1 MQKQAPSLGRIVVAI
16 GFALSCFGLILFLW
30 VAFGGPVPLKPE
42 SYRITAY
49 FPEAT
54 QLAQQSDVRI
64 GGVSVGKVESIQLA
78 PPDERVNGKDT
89 TEAVIEIDP
98 QYAPISEDARAI
110 LRQKTLLGETYIEL
124 TSGTE
129 PDGTPKPVS
138 FGSAAT
144 AANAS
149 TTDASSVKT
158 IPEGGTL
165 AISRTQEATQIDE
178 IFNAL
183 DKETRV
189 AFQRWIQN
197 AAVGIRGRGLDL
209 NDAFGNLGPFA
220 TDASRILRVLHSQ
233 QSAVQ
238 GLVRDTGTVFDA
250 LSAQDGELSRA
261 ITGSDTT
268 FKALASEHEALRQAF
283 QIFPTFE
290 RESRLTL
297 ARLDRFRA
305 NAHPLVRK
313 LLPVANDVS
322 PTLRSVRQLSP
333 HLRSL
338 FIDLKPLIRVSVKGL
353 PATAKFLGGLRP
365 VLGALDPFL
374 ANVEPVVNFF
384 RAYRTDVT
392 NFLSNPGVGFGQV
405 PPVPNQPAPGMALRI
420 LSYFSPETLSIYQNR
435 LPTNRGNAYGP
446 PNSILVEGSAKKG
459 IFPNFDCK
467 NLNFTPVAGPS
478 GPVSEH
484 PLVAGQR
491 KPGIN
496 NGNPPGVGF
505 APCFIQKKLANFG
518 NGRYPRL
525 YAQP

>member
-1 MQKQAPSLGRIVVAI
+1 MSL
-16 GFALSCFGLILFLW
+16 
-30 VAFGGPVPLKPE
+30 
-42 SYRITAY
+42 
-49 FPEAT
+49 
-54 QLAQQSDVRI
+54 
-64 GGVSVGKVESIQLA
+64 
-78 PPDERVNGKDT
+78 
-89 TEAVIEIDP
+89 
-98 QYAPISEDARAI
+98 
-110 LRQKTLLGETYIEL
+110 
-124 TSGTE
+124 
-129 PDGTPKPVS
+129 
-138 FGSAAT
+138 GSAAT
-144 AANAS
+144 ADNAA

-158 IPEGGTL
+158 IPDAGTL

-183 DKETRV
+183 DKQTRV

-197 AAVGIRGRGLDL
+197 AVVGIKGRGLDL
-209 NDAFGNLGPFA
+209 NDAFGRPRPVRNRCLAHPA
-220 TDASRILRVLHSQ
+220 RPPQPAIRR
-233 QSAVQ
+233 A

-250 LSAQDGELSRA
+250 LSAQDGGLSRA
-261 ITGSDTT
+261 ITGSDTPSRRSPPST
-268 FKALASEHEALRQAF
+268 RRSAQAF

-290 RESRLTL
+290 HERHRTL
-297 ARLDRFRA
+297 ARLDRFRT

-313 LLPVANDVS
+313 LLPVVNDVS
-322 PTLRSVRQLSP
+322 PTLRYVRQLSP

-353 PATAKFLGGLRP
+353 PATARFLGGVRP

-420 LSYFSPETLSIYQNR
+420 LSYISPETLSIYQNR

-446 PNSILVEGSAKKG
+446 PNSILVQGSAKKG

-484 PLVAGQR
+484 PLVAGQS
-491 KPGIN
+491 KQGIN

-505 APCFIQKKLANFG
+505 APCFIQKKLASFG